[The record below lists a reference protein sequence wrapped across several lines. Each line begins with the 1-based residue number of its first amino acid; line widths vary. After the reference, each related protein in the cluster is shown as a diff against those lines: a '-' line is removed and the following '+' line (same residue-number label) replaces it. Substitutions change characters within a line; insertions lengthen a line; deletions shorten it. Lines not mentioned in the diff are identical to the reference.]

1 MIFGN
6 SESWLENDIPDG
18 EVTIPSNNLYRR
30 DHGSRGGEVLVYV
43 PERCRSKRRLDLE
56 DDEIECVWVELRLNK
71 RTILLGNMYRPPN
84 AHPNLL
90 ASFEAMMERMA
101 AECRDVVLMGDLNIN
116 LLAQSSQSS
125 RHLLITS
132 ENNLEQLISEPT
144 RITDHLQTLLAVLF
158 TSSPDLFS
166 STGATECIESDHLM
180 IFGEHSEDL
189 KMQAKVCI
197 VRSFKKCEENKLLS
211 DLQNAPWQEMDM
223 FDDVNDKLSYWM
235 TLFLSVVDRHAPLMK
250 VRMKK
255 KSQDDDWIN
264 SELWSLMRTRNYYRK
279 KHRKTHAQYDWDKF
293 KAIRKEVN
301 RRLRIAKTQ
310 HFRSIC
316 KNISRQPRSTWRQLN
331 SALGRKMRDVISEI
345 NWGGRVLVQPSD
357 IANGFV
363 QHFSSTKQ
371 APPTNLE
378 CHVQPI
384 PTSFSFIPV
393 LEEDVLKKLAKLDVK
408 KATGPDRI
416 SAKLLRMVAPAISTS
431 LTSIFN
437 ASLSQGCFP
446 TEWKEANVT
455 SLGTGTRSTT
465 IPSSLG
471 PASLS

>member
-1 MIFGN
+1 
-6 SESWLENDIPDG
+6 
-18 EVTIPSNNLYRR
+18 
-30 DHGSRGGEVLVYV
+30 
-43 PERCRSKRRLDLE
+43 
-56 DDEIECVWVELRLNK
+56 
-71 RTILLGNMYRPPN
+71 
-84 AHPNLL
+84 
-90 ASFEAMMERMA
+90 
-101 AECRDVVLMGDLNIN
+101 MGDLNIN

-125 RHLLITS
+125 RLLLITS

-144 RITDHLQTLLAVLF
+144 RITDHSQTLLDVLF
-158 TSSPDLFS
+158 TSSPELFS
-166 STGATECIESDHLM
+166 STGATECVGSDHLM

-189 KMQAKVCI
+189 KTQAKVCI

-211 DLQNAPWQEMDM
+211 DLQNAPWQAMDM
-223 FDDVNDKLSYWM
+223 FDNVNDKLSYWM

-250 VRMKK
+250 VRLKK
-255 KSQDDDWIN
+255 RSQDDDWID
-264 SELWSLMRTRNYYRK
+264 SELQSLMRTRNYYRK
-279 KHRKTHAQYDWDKF
+279 KHCKTHAQYDWDKF

-316 KNISRQPRSTWRQLN
+316 KNISHQPRSIWRQLN
-331 SALGRKMRDVISEI
+331 SALGRKMRDAIGEI
-345 NWGGRVLVQPSD
+345 NWSGRVFVQPSD
-357 IANGFV
+357 IANWFG

-378 CHVQPI
+378 CQVQPI

-455 SLGTGTRSTT
+455 PVPKLLTPSIT
-465 IPSSLG
+465 ICC
-471 PASLS
+471 